1 MDILPSTA
9 LALVMGICV
18 IAIGQIKINSLLL
31 LLIQLLVGMVVYGL
45 GSFVFKLEAFNTIRE
60 MGINYIAKKKF

>member
-1 MDILPSTA
+1 MERLPAWLKNKWVLYGLSFA
-9 LALVMGICV
+9 A
-18 IAIGQIKINSLLL
+18 ALLL